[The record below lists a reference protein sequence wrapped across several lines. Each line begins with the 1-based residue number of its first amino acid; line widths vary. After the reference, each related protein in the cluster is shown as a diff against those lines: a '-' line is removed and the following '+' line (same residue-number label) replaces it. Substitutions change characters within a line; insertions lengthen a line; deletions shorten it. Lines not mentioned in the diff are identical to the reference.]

1 MKTFIDRLR
10 DNLAIAEREGDLWGA
25 ARLRSTIATLTETQ
39 EACPHVLRARKLFV
53 PQKEEGQ

>member
-1 MKTFIDRLR
+1 MTFIERLR
-10 DNLAIAEREGDLWGA
+10 QQLALAEREGDLWGA

-53 PQKEEGQ
+53 PQKEQGA

>member
-1 MKTFIDRLR
+1 MKTFLEHLR

-39 EACPHVLRARKLFV
+39 ETCPHVLRARKLFV
-53 PQKEEGQ
+53 PQKEAGQ

>member
-1 MKTFIDRLR
+1 MKTFLERLR